1 MKHVLCVLVCLVHAA
16 ACSGEFRSGAAQ
28 VKITPPIGV
37 PMSGYYYERAAT
49 GTHDDL
55 YAHALV
61 FANDEN
67 RIAQVTCDLIGMDA
81 HMVAEIRQAVERTTG
96 IDGDHVMIGC
106 THTHTG
112 PTIPRG
118 TKRDKPQSEAAK
130 ILAGYLENLPE
141 HIAAAVQQA
150 EENLQPA
157 RLAAA
162 VGYEDS
168 ISFNRRF
175 FMTDGTVGW
184 NPGKLNPKIIKP
196 TGPIDPAVSV
206 VYVEAEDSHP
216 IATYV
221 NFANHLDTVGGL
233 AFSADYP
240 YTLYT
245 ILGQVKCPHMVT
257 LFAQGCSGNINHLDV
272 SHKERQRGH
281 AEAARIGTVLAGE
294 VLKTLTRLDPV
305 EPTSIDMRRRTVQLP
320 LPEVTDAEV
329 TRARKIAATYD
340 TPEAAPF
347 MELVNAF
354 KVISVHER
362 QGRPLECEIQVM
374 ALGRDLAWVAL
385 PGEIFVEIGLAIK
398 EASPYAVTIVSE
410 LTNGSIGYVPD
421 YKAYDQG
428 NYEPISARCAA
439 GSGELLVAT
448 SLEMLRDLQGL

>member
-1 MKHVLCVLVCLVHAA
+1 MKRYLAFLICLATASVAA
-16 ACSGEFRSGAAQ
+16 GKFRSGAAQ
-28 VKITPPIGV
+28 VKITPPVGV

-61 FANDEN
+61 FAKDQV
-67 RIAQVTCDLIGMDA
+67 RIALVTCDLIGMDA
-81 HMVAEIRQAVERTTG
+81 HLVAEIRQAVARSS
-96 IDGDHVMIGC
+96 DLRGDHVMIGC

-112 PTIPRG
+112 PTLPRG
-118 TKRDKPQSEAAK
+118 TERDKPKSEAGR
-130 ILAGYLENLPE
+130 ILAEYLETLPE
-141 HIAAAVQQA
+141 RVALAVKQA
-150 EENLQPA
+150 EENLQPS
-157 RLAAA
+157 RLSAE

-175 FMTDGTVGW
+175 YMTDGTVGW

-196 TGPIDPAVSV
+196 TGPIDPAVTV

-233 AFSADYP
+233 DFSADYP
-240 YTLYT
+240 YTLYS
-245 ILGQVKCPHMVT
+245 ILGKVKCPNMVT
-257 LFAQGCSGNINHLDV
+257 LFSQGCSGNLNHVDV

-294 VLKTLTRLDPV
+294 VLKTLTRVKAVD
-305 EPTSIDMRRRTVQLP
+305 PTSIGMRRRTVQLP

-329 TRARKIAATYD
+329 AQARQIAATYD

-354 KVISVHER
+354 KVVAVHER
-362 QGRPLECEIQVM
+362 QGRPLEGEIQV
-374 ALGRDLAWVAL
+374 LTVGEELAWVSL

-398 EASPYAVTIVSE
+398 EASPYAVTIVAE

-421 YKAYDQG
+421 YQAYDQG

-448 SLEMLRDLQGL
+448 SLEMLRELKGL